1 MHLVFTGPE
10 VEIIRVK
17 EEPKD
22 EPCSHSISLKD
33 PPVKVL
39 EAKRLIA
46 TEIAQQKIAQKVIC
60 KVILG
65 VSQGRLCQLMQ
76 DTAYDNTIL
85 AKPYQNKSLEH
96 YHKIYEF
103 LTKRTPMERYNLYC
117 SAAWRIEKERV
128 QRKESFAASAANPSG
143 DLRVVPRVKLG
154 GRGKRTYIPNFAK
167 KAMENYFM
175 NTSRFITQETREFF
189 SRQLKLPEETVQF
202 YFKNLRA
209 REKKGS
215 FVPVS

>member
-1 MHLVFTGPE
+1 MESRQVRDRP
-10 VEIIRVK
+10 VRVM
-17 EEPKD
+17 
-22 EPCSHSISLKD
+22 
-33 PPVKVL
+33 

-46 TEIAQQKIAQKVIC
+46 AEINQQKIAQKVIC

-76 DTAYDNTIL
+76 DTAYDNSIL
-85 AKPYQNKSLEH
+85 SKPYPNKSMEH

-103 LTKRTPMERYNLYC
+103 LTQRSPMERYNLYC
-117 SAAWRIEKERV
+117 SAAWRIEKERL
-128 QRKESFAASAANPSG
+128 QKKDSFNCSMATASGSSGG
-143 DLRVVPRVKLG
+143 DLRVSPRLRIG
-154 GRGKRTYIPNFAK
+154 TRGKRTYIPNFAK
-167 KAMENYFM
+167 KAMENYFI

-189 SRQLKLPEETVQF
+189 ARQLNLPEETMQF

-215 FVPVS
+215 FIPVS

>member
-1 MHLVFTGPE
+1 MESRQVRDRP
-10 VEIIRVK
+10 VRVM
-17 EEPKD
+17 
-22 EPCSHSISLKD
+22 
-33 PPVKVL
+33 

-46 TEIAQQKIAQKVIC
+46 AEINQQKIAQKVIC

-76 DTAYDNTIL
+76 DTAYDNSIL
-85 AKPYQNKSLEH
+85 SKPYPNKSMEH

-103 LTKRTPMERYNLYC
+103 LTQRSPMERYNLYC
-117 SAAWRIEKERV
+117 SAAWRIEKERL
-128 QRKESFAASAANPSG
+128 QKKDSFNCSMATASGSSGG
-143 DLRVVPRVKLG
+143 DLRVSPRLRIG
-154 GRGKRTYIPNFAK
+154 TRGKRTYIPNFAK
-167 KAMENYFM
+167 KAMENYFI

-189 SRQLKLPEETVQF
+189 ARQLNLPEETIQF

-215 FVPVS
+215 FIPVS